1 MQPESTPAAPRTRR
15 TRPSK
20 ADLRAFEA
28 FHASHFRE
36 LAAYCM
42 VNLRNWA
49 DAEEVADDALMTLWR
64 NWRHLRSHDDRT
76 LRAYAFQTVRHRLQ
90 RVAPR
95 QRRQRQQTV
104 PLGWGTDDLDDDPAL
119 VDATSRDDRPDV
131 LDRRLARLLRAALG
145 KLEPRQRAAVLRRY
159 GDRHTLAEVAD
170 DLGTT
175 EAEAGALMRRA
186 LRELRALLIGE
197 PTA

>member
-1 MQPESTPAAPRTRR
+1 MQPESTTGAPRRRRTRR
-15 TRPSK
+15 PP
-20 ADLRAFEA
+20 AEARAFEA
-28 FHASHFRE
+28 FGVGFFE
-36 LAAYCM
+36 PLTAYCM
-42 VNLRNWA
+42 A
-49 DAEEVADDALMTLWR
+49 DLHDWGEAQQVANDALFVVWC
-64 NWRHLRSHDDRT
+64 NWSHLHGRDDRR
-76 LRAYAFQTVRHRLQ
+76 LRAYAFQVVRHRLL

-119 VDATSRDDRPDV
+119 IDPTSRDNRPDV

-170 DLGTT
+170 ELGTT
-175 EAEAGALMRRA
+175 EAEAGALMRRT
-186 LRELRALLIGE
+186 LRELRMLLLGE
-197 PTA
+197 STT